1 MLPVA
6 PAALAEFLLS
16 ASQAD
21 LQTFDLAE
29 LAFALGL
36 SDADDEVVADLLQ
49 SAALGRVR
57 PEEGH
62 PYQCSFRRPAR
73 FVGRCLD
80 DRADEARRLA
90 GDLLRRAGP
99 VVFEPPED
107 GLDEHGGDD
116 AGDEPVGVAAGEVLA

>member
-29 LAFALGL
+29 PAFALGL

-49 SAALGRVR
+49 SAALGLVR
-57 PEEGH
+57 PEERTSHTG
-62 PYQCSFRRPAR
+62 
-73 FVGRCLD
+73 
-80 DRADEARRLA
+80 
-90 GDLLRRAGP
+90 
-99 VVFEPPED
+99 VFMNTR
-107 GLDEHGGDD
+107 G
-116 AGDEPVGVAAGEVLA
+116 